1 MNEPAPPI
9 RVVALWCPDWPV
21 VAACAES
28 GIPAD
33 RPAAVLVAHRVVACS
48 ATARAQGVRRGLRR
62 REAQARCPDLAVLGR
77 DADRDA
83 RAFEVV
89 AAAVEELTPG
99 VEVIRPG
106 LVVLAARGPARY
118 FGSEEAVAERLV
130 DHVAARSRVEC
141 QVGAADG
148 VFAAALAA
156 RHSAIVPPGD
166 SPAFLAPRPVAE
178 LEMEPGVEP
187 DTAGADARGTTA
199 RAEFVGLLRRLGLT
213 TLGDFARLPAADVAS
228 RFDAAAVRAHRL
240 ARGLD
245 ERPPSRRRVP
255 DELTV
260 EVPLDP
266 PVDRIDAAAFASR
279 ALAERLHTVL
289 GDAGLACTR
298 LGVQARTTA
307 GEDLARTWRCA
318 EPLTPAATADRVRW
332 QLEGWLSR
340 RGPARGRGREA
351 RSEEHADS
359 GARPDGAEGLALL
372 RLVPEEV
379 VDAGRLQLGLWGETG
394 AADER
399 AGRAL
404 VRVQGLL
411 GPEEVLTGVPGGGR
425 GPGER
430 IRTVPWGDERTPGLD
445 PAAPWPGAL
454 PAPSPSTVPPSPLTA
469 RVLDEAGRPVRAA
482 PRGGLSAAP
491 AQVTLD
497 VGPAA
502 PVRAWGGP
510 WPEEGRWW
518 DPRAPAGCLRIQVVC
533 VPPVSWPAAGTT
545 GADDGP
551 RADGG
556 DDPDPAADL
565 APDPVASSADA
576 VGLALL
582 LVLRDDHWTVE
593 GIYD

>member
-1 MNEPAPPI
+1 MSEAAAPPGAAAPI

-130 DHVAARSRVEC
+130 DHVAGRARVEC
-141 QVGAADG
+141 QVGVADG

-156 RHSAIVPPGD
+156 RRSVIVPAGG
-166 SPAFLAPRPVAE
+166 SPAFLAPRPVTE

-187 DTAGADARGTTA
+187 DTAGADVPGATA
-199 RAEFVGLLRRLGLT
+199 RAELVGLLRRLGLT
-213 TLGDFARLPAADVAS
+213 TLGDFAGLPAADVAS

-255 DELTV
+255 DTLTV

-266 PVDRIDAAAFASR
+266 PVDRVDAAAFASR
-279 ALAERLHTVL
+279 ALAERLHAAL

-298 LGVQARTTA
+298 LGVQARTTT
-307 GEDLARTWRCA
+307 GDELARTWRCA
-318 EPLTPAATADRVRW
+318 EPLTPTATADRVRW

-340 RGPARGRGREA
+340 RGPERGHRG
-351 RSEEHADS
+351 
-359 GARPDGAEGLALL
+359 EGLAAL

-394 AADER
+394 VADER

-425 GPGER
+425 GPADR
-430 IRTVPWGDERTPGLD
+430 VRTVPWGDERAPALD
-445 PAAPWPGAL
+445 PAAPWPGTM
-454 PAPSPSTVPPSPLTA
+454 PAPSPSTVPPAPLPA
-469 RVLDEAGRPVRAA
+469 RVLDARGRPVRAV

-491 AQVTLD
+491 AQVAIGEDAGT
-497 VGPAA
+497 A

-518 DPRAPAGCLRIQVVC
+518 DPRAPAGCLRVQVVC

-545 GADDGP
+545 GDLDDGP

-565 APDPVASSADA
+565 APDPASSSADA

-582 LVLRDDHWTVE
+582 LVLRDGRWTVE

>member
-1 MNEPAPPI
+1 M
-9 RVVALWCPDWPV
+9 VALWCPDWPV

-83 RAFEVV
+83 RAFEGV
-89 AAAVEELTPG
+89 AAAVEEITPG

-118 FGSEEAVAERLV
+118 FGSEEVVAERLV
-130 DHVAARSRVEC
+130 DHVAGRARVEC
-141 QVGAADG
+141 QVGVADG

-156 RHSAIVPPGD
+156 RRSVIVPPGG
-166 SPAFLAPRPVAE
+166 SPAFLAPRPVTE

-187 DTAGADARGTTA
+187 DTAGADVPGATA
-199 RAEFVGLLRRLGLT
+199 RAELVGLLRRLGLT
-213 TLGDFARLPAADVAS
+213 TLGDFAGLPAADVAS

-255 DELTV
+255 DTLTV

-266 PVDRIDAAAFASR
+266 PVDRVDAAAFASR
-279 ALAERLHTVL
+279 ALAERLHAAL

-307 GEDLARTWRCA
+307 GDELARTWRCA
-318 EPLTPAATADRVRW
+318 EPLTPTATADRVRW

-340 RGPARGRGREA
+340 RGPERGHG
-351 RSEEHADS
+351 
-359 GARPDGAEGLALL
+359 GEGLAAL

-394 AADER
+394 VADER

-425 GPGER
+425 GPAER
-430 IRTVPWGDERTPGLD
+430 VRTVPWGDERAPALD
-445 PAAPWPGAL
+445 PAAPWPGTL
-454 PAPSPSTVPPSPLTA
+454 PAPSPSTVPARRPCRPGSSTPGGGRSARLRAAGSPRPRRRWRSA
-469 RVLDEAGRPVRAA
+469 RTPGRRRCGRGAARGRRRAGGGTRGPRPAACASRSCASPRSPGRRRGRPAISTTVPAPTGATTPTRRPTWLPIRRPPRRTRSGWPCCWCCATAA
-482 PRGGLSAAP
+482 
-491 AQVTLD
+491 
-497 VGPAA
+497 
-502 PVRAWGGP
+502 GP
-510 WPEEGRWW
+510 WRG
-518 DPRAPAGCLRIQVVC
+518 
-533 VPPVSWPAAGTT
+533 S
-545 GADDGP
+545 DD
-551 RADGG
+551 
-556 DDPDPAADL
+556 
-565 APDPVASSADA
+565 
-576 VGLALL
+576 
-582 LVLRDDHWTVE
+582 
-593 GIYD
+593 

>member
-1 MNEPAPPI
+1 VNDAAAPI

-48 ATARAQGVRRGLRR
+48 ATARAQGIRRGLRR

-89 AAAVEELTPG
+89 AAAVEEITPG

-118 FGSEEAVAERLV
+118 FGSEEVVAERLV
-130 DHVAARSRVEC
+130 DHVASRARVEC
-141 QVGAADG
+141 QVGVADG

-156 RHSAIVPPGD
+156 RRSALVPPGG
-166 SPAFLAPRPVAE
+166 SAAFLAPRPVTE

-187 DTAGADARGTTA
+187 DTAGADVPGATA
-199 RAEFVGLLRRLGLT
+199 RAELVGLLRRLGLT
-213 TLGDFARLPAADVAS
+213 TLGDFAALSAADVAS

-266 PVDRIDAAAFASR
+266 PVDRVDAAAFASR
-279 ALAERLHTVL
+279 ALAERLHAVL

-298 LGVQARTTA
+298 LGVQARTTS
-307 GEDLARTWRCA
+307 GDELARTWRCA

-340 RGPARGRGREA
+340 RRETP
-351 RSEEHADS
+351 SH
-359 GARPDGAEGLALL
+359 GGEGLTVL

-394 AADER
+394 VADER

-425 GPGER
+425 GPAER
-430 IRTVPWGDERTPGLD
+430 VVPVPWGDERTPSLD
-445 PAAPWPGAL
+445 PAAPWPGML
-454 PAPSPSTVPPSPLTA
+454 PAPSPSTVPPAPLPA
-469 RVLDEAGRPVRAA
+469 SVLDAHGRPVRAA

-491 AQVTLD
+491 AQVALGD
-497 VGPAA
+497 GSPPA

-518 DPRAPAGCLRIQVVC
+518 DPRGPAGCLRVQVVC

-545 GADDGP
+545 GELGDGP

-565 APDPVASSADA
+565 APDPAASSADA

-582 LVLRDDHWTVE
+582 LVLRDDRWAVE

>member
-1 MNEPAPPI
+1 MSAGGSPGDGAERGSA

-21 VAACAES
+21 IAACAES

-62 REAQARCPDLAVLGR
+62 REAQSRCPDLAVLGR
-77 DADRDA
+77 DPDRDA

-89 AAAVEELTPG
+89 AGAVEELTPG

-118 FGSEEAVAERLV
+118 FGGEDTVAERLV
-130 DHVAARSRVEC
+130 DHVAARARVEC
-141 QVGAADG
+141 QVGVADG
-148 VFAAALAA
+148 VFAAAIAA
-156 RHSAIVPPGD
+156 RHSVIVPPGE
-166 SPAFLAPRPVAE
+166 SRAFLAPRPVAE
-178 LEMEPGVEP
+178 LELEPGVEP
-187 DTAGADARGTTA
+187 DTAGADVPGATA
-199 RAEFVGLLRRLGLT
+199 RAELVGLLRRLGLT
-213 TLGDFARLPAADVAS
+213 TLGDFAGLPAGDVAS
-228 RFDAAAVRAHRL
+228 RFDAAAVRAHRI

-266 PVDRIDAAAFASR
+266 PVDRVDAAAFASR
-279 ALAERLHTVL
+279 ALAERLHLAL

-298 LGVQARTTA
+298 LGVQARTTT
-307 GEDLARTWRCA
+307 GEELARTWRCA

-340 RGPARGRGREA
+340 RVGSGRG
-351 RSEEHADS
+351 D
-359 GARPDGAEGLALL
+359 DGLAVL

-394 AADER
+394 VADER

-425 GPGER
+425 GPAER
-430 IRTVPWGDERTPGLD
+430 IRAVPWGDERTPALD
-445 PAAPWPGAL
+445 PEAPWPGAL
-454 PAPSPSTVPPSPLTA
+454 PAPSPSTVPPEPVPA
-469 RVLDEAGRPVRAA
+469 RVLDAAGHPVRAA
-482 PRGGLSAAP
+482 PRGRLSAAP
-491 AQVTLD
+491 AF
-497 VGPAA
+497 VGLGEEEVA

-518 DPRAPAGCLRIQVVC
+518 DPRAPVGCLRVQVVC
-533 VPPVSWPAAGTT
+533 VPEPGEDA
-545 GADDGP
+545 
-551 RADGG
+551 
-556 DDPDPAADL
+556 DPDPAADL

-576 VGLALL
+576 AGLALL
-582 LVLRDDHWTVE
+582 LVLRDDRWSVE
-593 GIYD
+593 GTYD

>member
-1 MNEPAPPI
+1 MSGAAAPI
-9 RVVALWCPDWPV
+9 RAVALWCPDWPV

-89 AAAVEELTPG
+89 AAAVEEITPG

-106 LVVLAARGPARY
+106 LVVLASRGPARY
-118 FGSEEAVAERLV
+118 FGSEEAVAEHLV
-130 DHVAARSRVEC
+130 DHVAARARVEC
-141 QVGAADG
+141 QVGVADG

-156 RHSAIVPPGD
+156 RSSAIVPPGD
-166 SPAFLAPRPVAE
+166 SSAFLAPRPVAE

-187 DTAGADARGTTA
+187 DTAGADVPGTTA
-199 RAEFVGLLRRLGLT
+199 RAELVGLLRRLGLT
-213 TLGDFARLPAADVAS
+213 TLGDFARLPATDVAS

-266 PVDRIDAAAFASR
+266 PVDRVDAAAFASR
-279 ALAERLHTVL
+279 ALAERLHAVL
-289 GDAGLACTR
+289 GEAGLACTR

-307 GEDLARTWRCA
+307 GDELARTWRCA

-340 RGPARGRGREA
+340 RGTGR
-351 RSEEHADS
+351 S
-359 GARPDGAEGLALL
+359 GEGLALL

-394 AADER
+394 VADER

-430 IRTVPWGDERTPGLD
+430 IRTVPWGDERTPSLD

-454 PAPSPSTVPPSPLTA
+454 PAPSPSTVPPTPLAA
-469 RVLDEAGRPVRAA
+469 RVLDAAGRPVRTA

-491 AQVTLD
+491 ARVTLD
-497 VGPAA
+497 DGSAA

-518 DPRAPAGCLRIQVVC
+518 DPRAPTGCLRIQVVC

-545 GADDGP
+545 GADGGP

-565 APDPVASSADA
+565 APDPAASSADA

-582 LVLRDDHWTVE
+582 LVLRDDRWTVE
-593 GIYD
+593 GVYD

>member
-1 MNEPAPPI
+1 M
-9 RVVALWCPDWPV
+9 VALWCPDWPV

-48 ATARAQGVRRGLRR
+48 ATARAQGIRRGLRR

-89 AAAVEELTPG
+89 ASAVEEITPG

-118 FGSEEAVAERLV
+118 FGGEEVVAERLV
-130 DHVAARSRVEC
+130 DHVAARARVEC
-141 QVGAADG
+141 QVGVADG

-156 RHSAIVPPGD
+156 RRSAVVPPGA
-166 SPAFLAPRPVAE
+166 SPAFLAPRPVTE

-187 DTAGADARGTTA
+187 DTAGADVPGATA
-199 RAEFVGLLRRLGLT
+199 RAELVGLLRRLGLT
-213 TLGDFARLPAADVAS
+213 TLGDFAALPAADVAS

-245 ERPPSRRRVP
+245 ERPPSRRHAP

-266 PVDRIDAAAFASR
+266 PVDRVDAAAFASR
-279 ALAERLHTVL
+279 ALAERLHAVL

-298 LGVQARTTA
+298 LGVQARTTT
-307 GEDLARTWRCA
+307 GDELARTWRCA

-340 RGPARGRGREA
+340 RRETERRA
-351 RSEEHADS
+351 
-359 GARPDGAEGLALL
+359 GEGLTVL

-394 AADER
+394 VADER

-425 GPGER
+425 GPAER
-430 IRTVPWGDERTPGLD
+430 VRPVPWGDERTPSLD

-454 PAPSPSTVPPSPLTA
+454 PAPSPSTVPPSPLPAT
-469 RVLDEAGRPVRAA
+469 VLDAEGRPVRAA
-482 PRGGLSAAP
+482 PRGRLSAAP
-491 AQVTLD
+491 AQVALGD
-497 VGPAA
+497 GGPAA

-518 DPRAPAGCLRIQVVC
+518 DPRAPVGCLRVQVVC
-533 VPPVSWPAAGTT
+533 VPPVSWPAATVGE
-545 GADDGP
+545 DDDAP

-565 APDPVASSADA
+565 APDPASSSADA

-582 LVLRDDHWTVE
+582 LVLRDDRWTVE

>member
-1 MNEPAPPI
+1 VSEAAAPTGSAAPL

-83 RAFEVV
+83 RAFEVI

-118 FGSEEAVAERLV
+118 FGSEEVVAERLV
-130 DHVAARSRVEC
+130 DHVAGRTRVEC
-141 QVGAADG
+141 QVGVADG

-156 RHSAIVPPGD
+156 RRSAIVPPGG

-187 DTAGADARGTTA
+187 DTAGADVPGATA
-199 RAEFVGLLRRLGLT
+199 RAELVGLLRRLGLT
-213 TLGDFARLPAADVAS
+213 TLGDYAGLPAADVAS

-255 DELTV
+255 DTLTV

-266 PVDRIDAAAFASR
+266 PVDRVDAAAFASR
-279 ALAERLHTVL
+279 ALAERLHAAL

-307 GEDLARTWRCA
+307 GDELARTWRCA
-318 EPLTPAATADRVRW
+318 EPLTPTATADRVRW

-340 RGPARGRGREA
+340 RGPERGNA
-351 RSEEHADS
+351 
-359 GARPDGAEGLALL
+359 AEGLAAL

-394 AADER
+394 VADER

-425 GPGER
+425 GPAER
-430 IRTVPWGDERTPGLD
+430 VRPVPWGDERTPALD
-445 PAAPWPGAL
+445 PTAPWPGTL
-454 PAPSPSTVPPSPLTA
+454 PAPSPSTVPPSPLPA
-469 RVLDEAGRPVRAA
+469 RVLDARGRPVRAV

-491 AQVTLD
+491 AEVAIGEDT
-497 VGPAA
+497 GSA

-518 DPRAPAGCLRIQVVC
+518 DPRAPAGCLRVQVVC

-545 GADDGP
+545 DDLDDGP

-565 APDPVASSADA
+565 APDPASSSADA

-582 LVLRDDHWTVE
+582 LVLRDDRWTVE

>member
-1 MNEPAPPI
+1 MSDAAAPI

-89 AAAVEELTPG
+89 AAAVEEITPG

-130 DHVAARSRVEC
+130 DHVAGRTRVEC
-141 QVGAADG
+141 QVGVADG

-156 RHSAIVPPGD
+156 RRSVIVPPGG
-166 SPAFLAPRPVAE
+166 SAAFLAPRPVTE

-187 DTAGADARGTTA
+187 DTAGADVPGATA
-199 RAEFVGLLRRLGLT
+199 RAELVGLLRRLGLT
-213 TLGDFARLPAADVAS
+213 TLGDFAGLPAADVAS

-255 DELTV
+255 DTLTV

-266 PVDRIDAAAFASR
+266 PVDRVDAAAFASR
-279 ALAERLHTVL
+279 ALAERLHAAL

-307 GEDLARTWRCA
+307 GDELARTWRCA
-318 EPLTPAATADRVRW
+318 EPLTPTATADRVRW

-340 RGPARGRGREA
+340 RGPERGRG
-351 RSEEHADS
+351 
-359 GARPDGAEGLALL
+359 GEGLAAL

-394 AADER
+394 VADER

-425 GPGER
+425 GPAER
-430 IRTVPWGDERTPGLD
+430 VRTVPWGGRADPG
-445 PAAPWPGAL
+445 
-454 PAPSPSTVPPSPLTA
+454 
-469 RVLDEAGRPVRAA
+469 VR
-482 PRGGLSAAP
+482 S
-491 AQVTLD
+491 
-497 VGPAA
+497 
-502 PVRAWGGP
+502 GGP
-510 WPEEGRWW
+510 LAGDAARPLAVHGAA
-518 DPRAPAGCLRIQVVC
+518 RAPAGPGPRRPGPAGPGGPARRALRGPGAGGDRRGRRVGTGAGVGRAVAGGGPVVGPAGPGR
-533 VPPVSWPAAGTT
+533 VPARPGGVRPPGLLAGRGHDRRSGRRSPRRRGRRPRSCGRPGPRPGLLLGGRGRAGPAAG
-545 GADDGP
+545 AAR
-551 RADGG
+551 RALGRGG
-556 DDPDPAADL
+556 D
-565 APDPVASSADA
+565 
-576 VGLALL
+576 
-582 LVLRDDHWTVE
+582 
-593 GIYD
+593 